1 VEDNVN
7 LKQTRLVTED
17 VQKLTTFYERITGA
31 IAKVI
36 GNGYVEFQQS
46 PCVGLAI
53 TGSAAAQV
61 YGPGVLA
68 AGANRSLVLDFEV
81 EDVDAQYARLK
92 DNVSEWVQ
100 VPTDQ
105 PWGNRSMLFR
115 DPDGNLINMF
125 AIPRA
130 SAKA

>member
-1 VEDNVN
+1 MN

-31 IAKVI
+31 TAQVI
-36 GNGYVEFQQS
+36 GGGYVEFQQS
-46 PCVGLAI
+46 PCAGLAI
-53 TGSAAAQV
+53 TGAVVAEV

-92 DNVSEWVQ
+92 DNISEWVQ
-100 VPTDQ
+100 PPRDQ

-115 DPDGNLINMF
+115 DPDGNLVNMF
-125 AIPRA
+125 AVPRA
-130 SAKA
+130 SVKA